1 MKMII
6 PGELKRRVWGRLIT
20 RISIFVGIL
29 VLLLLAFKFFKPL
42 ADLEMNNKAL
52 TFYLGVIIDIM
63 ITGVPLKCLGKSW
76 QGEVLGVKVKTS
88 TETWN
93 PSKPTASSWYTANTV
108 TLTLKTPKNNV
119 IIENVEKTKPRQ
131 TDINLGRYEK
141 GDYVARIYGMEYS
154 AHYKASS
161 NETRCVI
168 CGSYSSNDSSECERC
183 KNPLVTFTK

>member
-1 MKMII
+1 MKMIV
-6 PGELKRRVWGRLIT
+6 PAELKRSVWRRLIV

-29 VLLLLAFKFFKPL
+29 VLLLLAFKFFQPL
-42 ADLEMNNKAL
+42 AELETNNKAL
-52 TFYLGVIIDIM
+52 TFYLGVIIDIV

-93 PSKPTASSWYTANTV
+93 PTKPTVSSWYTSNTI

-119 IIENVEKTKPRQ
+119 IVEDAEKTKPRQ
-131 TDINLGRYEK
+131 IDKSLGQYEK
-141 GDYVARIYGMEYS
+141 GDYVAQIYGMEYP

-168 CGSYSSNDSSECERC
+168 CGSYSSNDLCECEWCR
-183 KNPLVTFTK
+183 KPLVTFEK